1 MIIELILKILT
12 RSKNLYKLENVS
24 KKYNDKYAVQN
35 FSLTIESGSI
45 TGIVGKSGS
54 GKSTLLKL
62 LNFIEQPTEGQI
74 IFEDKAINDA
84 SKKVIRKYKEKI
96 GMVFQNYNLLNNLNV
111 YQNIALPL
119 KIINKEDQHK
129 VNELIQF
136 VGLEDKAKSYPSQLS
151 GGEKQRVSLA
161 RALVRNPDILLCDE
175 ATSSLDENNT
185 ETIIKMLKNI
195 NHEFNITIIFVTHE
209 LSVVKQL
216 CEKVCVMEDGQLL
229 DIIENRNKSAE
240 KNTASYLENVK
251 RSIEG

>member
-1 MIIELILKILT
+1 M
-12 RSKNLYKLENVS
+12 YKLENVS
-24 KKYNDKYAVQN
+24 KKYNDEYAVQN
-35 FSLTIESGSI
+35 LFLTIESGSI

-62 LNFIEQPTEGQI
+62 LNFIEQPTEGKI
-74 IFEDKAINDA
+74 IFEDKEINDA

-136 VGLEDKAKSYPSQLS
+136 VGLEDKSKSYPSQLS
-151 GGEKQRVSLA
+151 GGEKQRVALA

-195 NHEFNITIIFVTHE
+195 NNEFNITIIFVTHE

-229 DIIENRNKSAE
+229 DMLENKNKSAE

>member
-1 MIIELILKILT
+1 M
-12 RSKNLYKLENVS
+12 YKLENVS

-74 IFEDKAINDA
+74 IFEEKEINDA

-111 YQNIALPL
+111 YQNVALPL

>member
-1 MIIELILKILT
+1 M
-12 RSKNLYKLENVS
+12 YKLENVS

-74 IFEDKAINDA
+74 IFEEKEINDA

-111 YQNIALPL
+111 YQNVALPL

-195 NHEFNITIIFVTHE
+195 NNEFNITIIFVTHE